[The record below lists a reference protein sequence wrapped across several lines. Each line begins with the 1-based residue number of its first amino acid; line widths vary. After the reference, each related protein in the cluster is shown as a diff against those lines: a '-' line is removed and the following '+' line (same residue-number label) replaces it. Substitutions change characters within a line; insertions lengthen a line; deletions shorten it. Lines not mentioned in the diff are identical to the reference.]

1 MKIKNDFIS
10 IKVGKKHYEFRNLI
24 LDAYLKVFATSQI
37 SERVDNYIPNIRSLR
52 YLWIKFDEPIENI
65 QEDSIVPFNL
75 FDVTTIENANYS
87 QEVSDNKIVT
97 TYQYFLDADTELF
110 TGENTE
116 ELPKVGDYWGR
127 KIATIGFV
135 QHWLPTMVDTAMA
148 ILDVSN
154 YNIYLEKDEEF
165 SVTRQDTI
173 TSDALFYS
181 SDTTKIKNPIHLQP
195 LYNKSLLPMYEYE
208 PYIDISFSRLYS
220 IGFSNSI
227 DEILIEFVKDKDF
240 IVIQNENKLEIKEI
254 KNNYL
259 GYLLY
264 PSTNLYPSASLYPLQ
279 GKLKYLIIKY
289 KLWQE
294 VVTGV
299 DEEGENITEIKDTGY
314 YYHQAIELNM
324 PINKALDLVLSYDR
338 I

>member
-75 FDVTTIENANYS
+75 FDVTTIENANYT

-127 KIATIGFV
+127 KIATIGFA
-135 QHWLPTMVDTAMA
+135 QHWTPTMVDTAMA

-154 YNIYLEKDEEF
+154 YNIYLKKDEEF

-173 TSDALFYS
+173 TSDALFFS
-181 SDTTKIKNPIHLQP
+181 SDITKIKNPIHLQP
-195 LYNKSLLPMYEYE
+195 LYNKYLLPMYEYGT
-208 PYIDISFSRLYS
+208 YNDISFSRLYS

-227 DEILIEFVKDKDF
+227 DKILIEFVKDTDF
-240 IVIQNENKLEIKEI
+240 TVVQNENKLEIKEI

-264 PSTNLYPSASLYPLQ
+264 PSTNLYLSASLYPLQ
-279 GKLKYLIIKY
+279 SKLKYLIIKY